1 MAELLPGRVPPFEVA
16 SGYHPIMDYRFVH
29 AGQPRWVGA
38 DGTPIHYWEMA
49 DPDEIRAAHANV
61 PRGIALR
68 SQPAERSDPVLTCT
82 EPWEH
87 NNGGPTIIRDGGLY
101 RMWYHATAPDHW
113 DPDLAPS
120 LVWGPDW
127 GGFLCY
133 AESDD
138 GFEWRKPALG
148 QYEWQGHDSTNI
160 VLGRELAGEPGMH
173 GQSVFL
179 DPQAPAHERFKS
191 IYMGRLSTDVIN
203 QWVREQ
209 PERVDPWIAVYPDRG
224 IFVATSPDG
233 IKWTPHPDPV
243 VIFISD
249 TMNVADWN
257 VERQSYVWYSRGW
270 SWDRRTIARAETRDF
285 FAWPLPEQAM
295 TAPPQHLAFT
305 DIYTNGKV
313 TYPGDPSTHV
323 MFPTLYDRALDTTAI
338 AVATST
344 DDVVWD
350 WLPGGPV
357 LEPGPEGTF
366 DSGCMF
372 SCKGLVELPSDR
384 IGTPYTGF
392 DLPHKY
398 PRLTLKS
405 ATAYGL
411 WGCGRIAGLVAKADG
426 EFATPQLLLQGREL
440 RLNVKTAADGEV
452 RVSALERGPDWTS
465 RPGHGSWIEV
475 GESRSIQGDHV
486 SVPVDWNGS
495 PALRLATHG
504 PVVLRFVMRKATLF
518 GFEVTG

>member
-1 MAELLPGRVPPFEVA
+1 
-16 SGYHPIMDYRFVH
+16 
-29 AGQPRWVGA
+29 
-38 DGTPIHYWEMA
+38 
-49 DPDEIRAAHANV
+49 
-61 PRGIALR
+61 
-68 SQPAERSDPVLTCT
+68 
-82 EPWEH
+82 
-87 NNGGPTIIRDGGLY
+87 
-101 RMWYHATAPDHW
+101 
-113 DPDLAPS
+113 
-120 LVWGPDW
+120 
-127 GGFLCY
+127 
-133 AESDD
+133 
-138 GFEWRKPALG
+138 
-148 QYEWQGHDSTNI
+148 
-160 VLGRELAGEPGMH
+160 
-173 GQSVFL
+173 
-179 DPQAPAHERFKS
+179 
-191 IYMGRLSTDVIN
+191 
-203 QWVREQ
+203 
-209 PERVDPWIAVYPDRG
+209 
-224 IFVATSPDG
+224 
-233 IKWTPHPDPV
+233 
-243 VIFISD
+243 
-249 TMNVADWN
+249 
-257 VERQSYVWYSRGW
+257 
-270 SWDRRTIARAETRDF
+270 
-285 FAWPLPEQAM
+285 M

-372 SCKGLVELPSDR
+372 SCKGLVELPGDR

-398 PRLTLKS
+398 PRLTLQS

-411 WGCGRIAGLVAKADG
+411 WGRGRIAGLVAEADG

-518 GFEVTG
+518 GYEVTG

>member
-1 MAELLPGRVPPFEVA
+1 MAELLPGRVPPFDVTA
-16 SGYHPIMDYRFVH
+16 GYHPIMDYRFVN

-38 DGTPIHYWEMA
+38 DGTPIHYWETA

-61 PRGIALR
+61 SRGIELR
-68 SQPAERSDPVLTCT
+68 SRPADRSDPILTCT

-87 NNGGPTIIRDGGLY
+87 NNGGPTIIRDSGLY

-120 LVWGPDW
+120 LGWGPDW

-179 DPQAPAHERFKS
+179 DPRAPAHERFKS
-191 IYMGRLSTDVIN
+191 IYMGRLSTHVIN

-209 PERVDPWIAVYPDRG
+209 PERVDPWIAVHPDRG
-224 IFVATSPDG
+224 MFVATSPDG

-257 VERQSYVWYSRGW
+257 PGRQSYVWYSRGW

-285 FAWPLPEQAM
+285 FAWPLPEQVL
-295 TAPPQHLAFT
+295 TTPPEQLEIT

-323 MFPTLYDRALDTTAI
+323 MFPTLYDRALDTTTI

-344 DDVVWD
+344 DDVVWN
-350 WLPGGPV
+350 WVPGGPV
-357 LEPGPEGTF
+357 LEPGPDGVF

-372 SCKGLVELPSDR
+372 SCKGLVELPGDR

-398 PRLTLKS
+398 PRQSLQS
-405 ATAYGL
+405 ATAYCL
-411 WGCGRIAGLVAKADG
+411 WPRGRIAGLVASEDG
-426 EFATPQLLLQGREL
+426 EFATPQLMLQGRKL
-440 RLNVKTAADGEV
+440 RLNLKTAADGEV
-452 RVSALERGPDWTS
+452 RVSALERGPGWTA
-465 RPGHGSWIEV
+465 RPGHGAWVEL
-475 GESRSIQGDHV
+475 GASRSITGDHL

-495 PALRLATHG
+495 PALRLSTHG

>member
-38 DGTPIHYWEMA
+38 DGRPIHYWETA
-49 DPDEIRAAHANV
+49 DPDDVRAAHANV
-61 PRGIALR
+61 PRGIELR

-120 LVWGPDW
+120 LGWGPDW

-257 VERQSYVWYSRGW
+257 PGASKLRVVFEGVVVGPAHDRSGRDPRLLCLAAAGAGVDRAAGAAGDNGHLHQRQSDVP
-270 SWDRRTIARAETRDF
+270 RRSIHARHVSNALR
-285 FAWPLPEQAM
+285 
-295 TAPPQHLAFT
+295 
-305 DIYTNGKV
+305 
-313 TYPGDPSTHV
+313 PGAGHD
-323 MFPTLYDRALDTTAI
+323 
-338 AVATST
+338 
-344 DDVVWD
+344 
-350 WLPGGPV
+350 G
-357 LEPGPEGTF
+357 
-366 DSGCMF
+366 DSGCYKHGR
-372 SCKGLVELPSDR
+372 CGVGLASR
-384 IGTPYTGF
+384 RTGTRTG
-392 DLPHKY
+392 
-398 PRLTLKS
+398 T
-405 ATAYGL
+405 
-411 WGCGRIAGLVAKADG
+411 GR
-426 EFATPQLLLQGREL
+426 
-440 RLNVKTAADGEV
+440 
-452 RVSALERGPDWTS
+452 
-465 RPGHGSWIEV
+465 
-475 GESRSIQGDHV
+475 HV
-486 SVPVDWNGS
+486 
-495 PALRLATHG
+495 
-504 PVVLRFVMRKATLF
+504 
-518 GFEVTG
+518 

>member
-1 MAELLPGRVPPFEVA
+1 MAELLPGRAPPFEVA
-16 SGYHPIMDYRFVH
+16 AGYHPIMDYRYVH

-38 DGTPIHYWEMA
+38 DGVPIHYWETA

-61 PRGIALR
+61 PRGIELR
-68 SQPAERSDPVLTCT
+68 SQPAERSDSILTCT

-87 NNGGPTIIRDGGLY
+87 NSGGPTVIRDGGLY

-120 LVWGPDW
+120 LGWGPDW

-138 GFEWRKPALG
+138 GFTWRKPALG
-148 QYEWQGHDSTNI
+148 QYQWQGCDATNI

-179 DPQAPAHERFKS
+179 DRQAPTHERFKA
-191 IYMGRLSTDVIN
+191 IYMGRLSAEVIN
-203 QWVREQ
+203 KWVREK
-209 PERVDPWIAVYPDRG
+209 PERVDPWIAVYPNRG

-257 VERQSYVWYSRGW
+257 PERQSYVWYSRGW

-285 FAWPLPEQAM
+285 YAWPLPEPVL
-295 TAPPQHLAFT
+295 TTPPKHLAFT

-313 TYPGDPSTHV
+313 TYPGDASTHV
-323 MFPTLYDRALDTTAI
+323 MFPTLYDRAADTTTI
-338 AVATST
+338 AAAASS
-344 DDVVWD
+344 DDMVWN
-350 WLPGGPV
+350 WIPGGPV

-372 SCKGLVELPSDR
+372 SCKGLLELPGDR

-398 PRLTLKS
+398 PRQTLQS

-411 WGCGRIAGLVAKADG
+411 WRRGRIAGLVAEADG
-426 EFATPQLLLQGREL
+426 EFATPPLLLQGREV

-452 RVSALERGPDWTS
+452 RVSALERGPGWTA
-465 RPGHGSWIEV
+465 RPGHGAWVEL
-475 GESRSIQGDHV
+475 GNSRSISGDFL
-486 SVPVDWNGS
+486 SVPVDWSGS
-495 PALRLATHG
+495 PTLRVSTHG
-504 PVVLRFVMRKATLF
+504 PVVLRFQMRSATLF
-518 GFEVTG
+518 GFEVAG